1 MRLRL
6 GPPRWGLV
14 GAIGCGHAGGMAKPV
29 TVNDVLDGH
38 VALDLECL
46 DRIYLNAY
54 VPNLQVGGQVVS
66 FLTAHLGYPIPSPA
80 IFDKIGTAFR
90 RAVARFAEDDH
101 IPVVRF
107 TRTDRKIDTM
117 RPYLAAQART
127 GRSGVAAIGV
137 APEYANVFTAT
148 KKAGANGVPWF
159 SFTKADRRVSCYYF
173 YVWDVQFGPGFIKIC
188 AYFPYP
194 AKIWI
199 NGHEWA
205 KRQAVQAGIGFTELS
220 NGFAA
225 TDDPAGLQTICD
237 RLGPEEITAFAER
250 WFSVLPVP
258 LTEHDAAAGYWW
270 EISMRQI
277 EVSRTIVFTT
287 PRHARGFFEALVADN
302 LDIGRPDQIELIFS
316 GRPVRGGRPPKVPQV
331 FETGVV
337 TRGVD
342 VTVNALYK
350 HSRIKQYLKD
360 GRALRIETVINDTHD
375 LGCQRRLHNLPELQ
389 TRARAANRRLLN
401 TERVGQ
407 GCVLASPAFE
417 RIAHPSTSVDGR
429 RAPALRFGDPRVQA
443 LAGALSV
450 AMLAMTG
457 ITNKSLRAL
466 MTGLL
471 GQPYGMERASYDLTR
486 LRRNDLITR
495 VAGSNLYRLTDD
507 GLAFAIF
514 YTKVHNRVLRPLMAT
529 DRPQAPPAL
538 RAAIRTID
546 AHVDARLAE
555 ARLPSAAA

>member
-1 MRLRL
+1 
-6 GPPRWGLV
+6 
-14 GAIGCGHAGGMAKPV
+14 
-29 TVNDVLDGH
+29 
-38 VALDLECL
+38 
-46 DRIYLNAY
+46 
-54 VPNLQVGGQVVS
+54 VVS

-90 RAVARFAEDDH
+90 RAVGRFAEEEH
-101 IPVVRF
+101 IPLVRF
-107 TRTDRKIDTM
+107 TKADRKIEKM
-117 RPYLAAQART
+117 RPYLAAQAKT

-137 APEYANVFTAT
+137 TQEYANVFTGT
-148 KKAGANGVPWF
+148 QREGSNGVPWF

-173 YVWDVQFGPGFIKIC
+173 YLWDDDFGPAFVKIC

-194 AKIWI
+194 VKIWI

-205 KRQAVQAGIGFTELS
+205 KRQAVHAGIGFTELS

-225 TDDPAGLQTICD
+225 THDPAGLQAICD
-237 RLGPEEITAFAER
+237 RLGPREITAFAQR
-250 WFSVLPVP
+250 WFSILPVP
-258 LTEHDAAAGYWW
+258 LTDADAAAGYWW

-277 EVSRTIVFTT
+277 EVSRTIVFTA
-287 PRHARGFFEALVADN
+287 PRHARGFFEALVGDN
-302 LDIGRPDQIELIFS
+302 LDIGRPEQVELIFS
-316 GRPVRGGRPPKVPQV
+316 RHPVRRGRPPSVQKV
-331 FETGVV
+331 FKTKVV

-342 VTVNALYK
+342 VTVNAFYK

-360 GRALRIETVINDTHD
+360 GRALRIETVINDPYD
-375 LGCQRRLHNLPELQ
+375 LHCQRRLHNLPELQ
-389 TRARAANRRLLN
+389 SKARAANRRLLD

-417 RIAHPSTSVDGR
+417 RIAHPSTTVDGR

-450 AMLAMTG
+450 SLLAVTG

-471 GQPYGMERASYDLTR
+471 GDNPAGYGMNRASYDLTR
-486 LRRNDLITR
+486 LRRNGLIAR
-495 VAGSNLYRLTDD
+495 VHGRNLYRLTDD

-514 YTKVHNRVLRPLMAT
+514 YTKVHNRVLRPLLAT
-529 DRPQAPPAL
+529 DRPQVPPPL
-538 RAAIRTID
+538 RAALRTID
-546 AHVDARLAE
+546 THIDAQLAQ